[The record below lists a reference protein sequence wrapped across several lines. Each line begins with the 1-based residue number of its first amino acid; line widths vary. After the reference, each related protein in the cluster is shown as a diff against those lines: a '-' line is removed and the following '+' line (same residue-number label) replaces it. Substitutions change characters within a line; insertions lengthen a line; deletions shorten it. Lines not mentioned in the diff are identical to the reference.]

1 MKQTDIDR
9 INELYHLSQVRELTD
24 AEKQE
29 QQRLRKAYA
38 DAFRASLRA
47 QLDNSIIVRPDGS
60 KEAVRDRRK
69 QK

>member
-29 QQRLRKAYA
+29 QHQECRKGYGK
-38 DAFRASLRA
+38 RREYRRHHLGG
-47 QLDNSIIVRPDGS
+47 PD
-60 KEAVRDRRK
+60 
-69 QK
+69 